1 MQMQLLEEIKALRI
15 KKRISQVEL
24 AKLAGVKQSAIS
36 RIENNTNQN
45 PKLATVTKIVHAM
58 NHELKLVKKKKK
70 EQ

>member
-58 NHELKLVKKKKK
+58 NYELKLVKKKKK